1 MVRVRHISPS
11 MPYRGEG
18 RYQKAAKGQL
28 RPNAIARAEIPD
40 VKPGVKLT
48 IMEAMINETL
58 STAV

>member
-1 MVRVRHISPS
+1 
-11 MPYRGEG
+11 MPYRGKG

-40 VKPGVKLT
+40 VKPDVKLT
-48 IMEAMINETL
+48 IMEAMVNETL